1 MEVEKIGRFSIVM
14 DPSGAP
20 IGVIKAAS

>member
-1 MEVEKIGRFSIVM
+1 MEVENIGRFSIVM
-14 DPSGAP
+14 DPFGAP